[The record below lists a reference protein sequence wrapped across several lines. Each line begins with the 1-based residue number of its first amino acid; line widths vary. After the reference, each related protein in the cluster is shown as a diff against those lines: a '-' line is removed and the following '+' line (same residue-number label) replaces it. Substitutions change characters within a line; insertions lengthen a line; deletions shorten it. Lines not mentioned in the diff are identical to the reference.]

1 MPRDKRKYIKFED
14 FFKSGKKGYLLDTSF
29 MVDMSSLN
37 CGIAEILTLLKDKV
51 RKNYSQCF
59 YEHKRMIAVYIGKTS
74 VTKKSM
80 DFKASDPK
88 TWGLENISL
97 TWDHGSI
104 AKEGMIVISTA
115 ITDAVVP
122 SLDESFNQWKKEHC
136 DRSNAECYAL
146 FLENELIN
154 LCQSDE
160 QFTVA
165 NDEYF
170 TYHAGNKATHDKS
183 GFVLYMKFKNVR
195 LQCTSFLTSRLPYS
209 RKLLSPVTFAV
220 FTIF

>member
-1 MPRDKRKYIKFED
+1 
-14 FFKSGKKGYLLDTSF
+14 
-29 MVDMSSLN
+29 MVDMSSLLN
-37 CGIAEILTLLKDKV
+37 CGITDILTLLKDKV
-51 RKNYSQCF
+51 RENYNQCF
-59 YEHKRMIAVYIGKTS
+59 EEHKEMIAVYIGKTS
-74 VTKKSM
+74 TTKKSV
-80 DFKASDPK
+80 DFKASDPR
-88 TWGLENISL
+88 TWGLDNISL

-104 AKEGMIVISTA
+104 AKESMIVISTA

-122 SLDESFNQWKKEHC
+122 SHDESFDQWKEEHC

-146 FLENELIN
+146 FLEDELIK

-160 QFTVA
+160 QFAVA
-165 NDEYF
+165 NDEHL
-170 TYHAGNKATHDKS
+170 TYHAGNKATHDKT

-209 RKLLSPVTFAV
+209 WKLLSPVTFAV